1 MEKEVNLYVTP
12 KSTDTD
18 KIKDYLESENIDY
31 QVVDVHDDFKAHKR
45 MLEATRG
52 ACGAPVVEIGHQIV
66 CGFDSERLKETLDYE
81 LR

>member
-12 KSTDTD
+12 KSADTQ
-18 KIKDYLESENIDY
+18 KIKDFLEERG
-31 QVVDVHDDFKAHKR
+31 VDVKVRDIHADVKAHKE

-66 CGFDSERLKETLDYE
+66 CGFDSARLEETLKFE
-81 LR
+81 FK